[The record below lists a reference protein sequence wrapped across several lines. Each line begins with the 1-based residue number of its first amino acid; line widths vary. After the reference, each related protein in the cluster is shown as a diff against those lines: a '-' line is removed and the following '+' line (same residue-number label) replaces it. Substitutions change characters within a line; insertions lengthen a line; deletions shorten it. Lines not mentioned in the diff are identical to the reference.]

1 MINNSDVFY
10 LSSPKIKLY
19 TASNYIYSDKFDLS
33 INDEKFVSKIT
44 TKSDSKSQ
52 KFILT
57 SNGIFD
63 TEKLKDYFDLK
74 ELVDGKTKIKALFT
88 YDYHQKVASSF
99 ITSNL
104 EGVTLKIIEP
114 FNKNKNENVNFIL
127 KYQHYPKIKYPTIV
141 TLAEHEFKFR
151 QDDNNLFSEI
161 KSPIARGYLKY
172 PIKMSSESIITG
184 SFEFIDTNFLRS
196 NGVSNLL
203 PKLDIK
209 SKHVKTS
216 KAVLDDV
223 HLILSP
229 TDSYIMIEKLSFN
242 NLHLQMNSSGK
253 WHRGDN
259 EKTEIKANIRSDN
272 LGRALTALDYPKF
285 TQRRKARG

>member
-1 MINNSDVFY
+1 M
-10 LSSPKIKLY
+10 
-19 TASNYIYSDKFDLS
+19 
-33 INDEKFVSKIT
+33 
-44 TKSDSKSQ
+44 
-52 KFILT
+52 
-57 SNGIFD
+57 
-63 TEKLKDYFDLK
+63 
-74 ELVDGKTKIKALFT
+74 
-88 YDYHQKVASSF
+88 
-99 ITSNL
+99 
-104 EGVTLKIIEP
+104 TLKIIEP

-253 WHRGDN
+253 WHRGDS
-259 EKTEIKANIRSDN
+259 EKT
-272 LGRALTALDYPKF
+272 
-285 TQRRKARG
+285 